1 MADTEPVKTPQIE
14 PKEQRSKES
23 LLRDSR
29 QELYDIC
36 KLVCN
41 PEAPCSVLDI
51 GELTYHPPENGEE
64 IRNFDEKYP
73 LFYGGP
79 PMVVKLAQDGK
90 RSLYRDEALC
100 VTQEIQLQSDQ
111 LGDSFK
117 ATIEIFNPAS
127 YEVDEGDNHRKNW
140 ELTRPS
146 QRYQIPTSSSSFD
159 KEPKSKKMASITI
172 SCGGYKWCL
181 EKVRSSNG
189 DPDVYITYFRREELG
204 DREEKIKPRAKLKRF
219 GSKRFNTLVKKI
231 TAKATAGM
239 G

>member
-1 MADTEPVKTPQIE
+1 MADTEPITTPQTE
-14 PKEQRSKES
+14 PKEQRSNEN
-23 LLRDSR
+23 LLQDSR

-36 KLVCN
+36 KLVCD
-41 PEAPCSVLDI
+41 PEAKCSVLDI
-51 GELTYHPPENGEE
+51 GEPTYHPPKNGEE
-64 IRNFDEKYP
+64 IRNFNEKYS
-73 LFYGGP
+73 LFYGGS
-79 PMVVKLAQDGK
+79 PMVVKFGGEGE

-100 VTQEIQLQSDQ
+100 VTQEIELKSDR
-111 LGDSFK
+111 LKDPFK
-117 ATIEIFNPAS
+117 ATIEVFNPAS
-127 YEVDEGDNHRKNW
+127 YEVDEGDNDRKNW
-140 ELTRPS
+140 EITRSS
-146 QRYQIPTSSSSFD
+146 QRYQRPTSSSFFD

-189 DPDVYITYFRREELG
+189 DPDVYITYFRKGELC

-231 TAKATAGM
+231 TAKATANM